1 MRHVLAISPCVFIL
15 ALIVGC
21 GERAER
27 RSSAAS
33 RRSEAAKESRSAQL
47 DPATSAEASSDL
59 AADPHQP
66 ERKLSDPIRG
76 KVVETLDGGG
86 YTYVKLT
93 TEEGDFWA
101 AARKFSVAAGDEVEI
116 AGMTPMRNFH
126 SPTLKRTF
134 KEIQFAGRARLIGDS
149 AVGDSAQPHDGPS
162 MAGMPPGHPSLDGVA
177 APPKPGPATPPKP
190 GEIEP
195 LSDGLTIAKL
205 YDGRADWDGKTVRFR
220 GRVVKAS
227 SGILGKNWLHIQDG
241 TGAPGSNDITVTSTT
256 AFAQPGSI
264 VIVEGTVALNKDF
277 GAGYSYEVIV
287 ENATLT
293 MESP

>member
-1 MRHVLAISPCVFIL
+1 MRHEHPIWPCVLLL
-15 ALIVGC
+15 AVIVGC
-21 GERAER
+21 SGRAEHR
-27 RSSAAS
+27 SAATS
-33 RRSEAAKESRSAQL
+33 PGREAAKES
-47 DPATSAEASSDL
+47 PAA
-59 AADPHQP
+59 QP
-66 ERKLSDPIRG
+66 EPKLSDPIRG
-76 KVVETLDGGG
+76 KVVETLGSGG

-101 AARKFSVAAGDEVEI
+101 AARKFTVAPGDEVEL

-134 KEIQFAGRARLIGDS
+134 EEIQFVGRARL
-149 AVGDSAQPHDGPS
+149 VGDSAPVDSAQTHDGSS
-162 MAGMPPGHPSLDGVA
+162 MAGMPPGHPSLDGTA
-177 APPKPGPATPPKP
+177 APPKLGPSTPPKP

-205 YDGRADWDGKTVRFR
+205 FDGRADWDGKAVRFR

-227 SGILGKNWLHIQDG
+227 SGILGKNWLHVQDG
-241 TGAPGSNDITVTSTT
+241 TGAPGSNDITVTSET
-256 AFAQPGSI
+256 AFAPPGSL

-293 MESP
+293 LESP